1 MTFSLTSDTKID
13 LETDEKETAD
23 ILGVSAIISYEL
35 QRTPTA
41 NYQFSFEDVIKV
53 CVIIIAAFSFNF
65 LFQSIQINDSS
76 LIISE
81 CRFKWKKFPN
91 HTLSAM

>member
-1 MTFSLTSDTKID
+1 MNFSLISDTKID
-13 LETDEKETAD
+13 LKTDEKETAD

-53 CVIIIAAFSFNF
+53 CVIIIVVFFEF
-65 LFQSIQINDSS
+65 FVPINS
-76 LIISE
+76 
-81 CRFKWKKFPN
+81 N
-91 HTLSAM
+91 